1 LDLLIQAVLVHL
13 LNTRK
18 LKFSQ
23 KASSDDQQSTSL
35 SSTANSSVC
44 LQLSCLI
51 CSFSAKNCTFRWS
64 YWRCEI
70 LTSIFP
76 NLCHPYQLLNIV
88 SKMFANCAKKS
99 DYDIA
104 MFWCKL
110 VHNVGKHHREILT
123 DGLKVLGLRKI
134 CMPWRWRNSVE
145 NSWFIFAS
153 YKTRIQMLCFIGVTQ
168 LALNK

>member
-1 LDLLIQAVLVHL
+1 MDLLIQAVLVHL

-35 SSTANSSVC
+35 SSTASSSVC

-51 CSFSAKNCTFRWS
+51 CSFSAENCTFRWS

-88 SKMFANCAKKS
+88 SKMFANCAKNLTMILQCS
-99 DYDIA
+99 DVSLYTMWVNTIERYWLMVWKYWA
-104 MFWCKL
+104 R
-110 VHNVGKHHREILT
+110 GKFACHGDEGIQ
-123 DGLKVLGLRKI
+123 LKTPDSFLLHIRPGYKCCVL
-134 CMPWRWRNSVE
+134 
-145 NSWFIFAS
+145 
-153 YKTRIQMLCFIGVTQ
+153 
-168 LALNK
+168 